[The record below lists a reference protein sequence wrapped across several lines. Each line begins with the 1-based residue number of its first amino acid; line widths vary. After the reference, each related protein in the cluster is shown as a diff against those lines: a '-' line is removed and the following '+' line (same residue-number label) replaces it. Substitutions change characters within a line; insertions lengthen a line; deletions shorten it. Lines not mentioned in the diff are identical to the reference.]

1 MVTSQSQRHLLDVN
15 VWIALLDE
23 GHSHHT
29 IAKKLF
35 SNPKLKIATC
45 PLVENGVIRILNM
58 PNYSA
63 FGAVGFEAVRDQLYR
78 VCNDFDHEFW
88 ADDITLRSAPVNW
101 THVMGHNQIT
111 DVYLLA
117 LAVANDGCL
126 ASFDRRIALSTV
138 RTAKAKHLVVL

>member
-1 MVTSQSQRHLLDVN
+1 MASQSVRHLLDVN

-23 GHSHHT
+23 GHTHHAL
-29 IAKKLF
+29 AKKLF

-45 PLVENGVIRILNM
+45 PLVENGVLRVLNM

-63 FGAVGFEAVRDQLYR
+63 FGPVGFEAVREQLSK
-78 VCNDFDHEFW
+78 VCGDFDHEFW
-88 ADDITLRSAPVNW
+88 PDDVTLRTASVNW

-117 LAVANDGCL
+117 LAVTHQGCL
-126 ASFDRRIALSTV
+126 TSFDRRIALSTV
-138 RTAKAKHLVVL
+138 STANANHLVLL

>member
-1 MVTSQSQRHLLDVN
+1 MAANQSVRHLLDVN

-23 GHSHHT
+23 GHTHHT

-35 SNPKLKIATC
+35 SNSKLKIATC

-63 FGAVGFEAVRDQLYR
+63 FGAVGFDEVRKQLSM
-78 VCNDFDHEFW
+78 VFSDFDHEFW

-117 LAVANDGCL
+117 LAVAHDGCL

-138 RTAKAKHLVVL
+138 SSAKAKHLVLL

>member
-1 MVTSQSQRHLLDVN
+1 VAVSQSQRHLLDVN

-23 GHSHHT
+23 GHTHHS

-35 SNPKLKIATC
+35 SHPKLKIATC

-63 FGAVGFEAVRDQLYR
+63 FGAVGFEPVREQLNK
-78 VCNDFDHEFW
+78 VCHDFDHEFW
-88 ADDITLRSAPVNW
+88 ADDVTLRSAPVNW

-117 LAVANDGCL
+117 LAVAHDGCL
-126 ASFDRRIALSTV
+126 TSFDRRIALSTV
-138 RTAKAKHLVVL
+138 STAKAKHLVLL

>member
-1 MVTSQSQRHLLDVN
+1 MTVSQSPRHLLDIN

-23 GHSHHT
+23 GHSHHI

-35 SNPKLKIATC
+35 SNSKLKIATC

-63 FGAVGFEAVRDQLYR
+63 FGAVGFEAVREQLNR

-88 ADDITLRSAPVNW
+88 PDDVSLRSAPVNW

-117 LAVANDGCL
+117 LAVAHEGCL

-138 RTAKAKHLVVL
+138 STAKAKHLVLL